1 MAEFNKAY
9 KVWKDEINQLLEKF
23 DKIEN
28 KDKLTD
34 PLQKLSAMGNYIKNK
49 PEEKKSENPQ
59 PAEEGAKSEES
70 EKSAENQKS

>member
-1 MAEFNKAY
+1 M
-9 KVWKDEINQLLEKF
+9 VIHQLLEKF

-49 PEEKKSENPQ
+49 PEEKKEETQ
-59 PAEEGAKSEES
+59 PAEGGAKSEES
-70 EKSAENQKS
+70 AETQKS